1 MIIRKA
7 TSEDIPAIVQLLKS
21 SLGDISSI
29 KSVEYWNWKH
39 VVNPFGASPVLV
51 AEENGMLIG
60 VRALMRWDWKEN
72 ETIYRTLRA
81 VDTATHPQH
90 QGKGIFK
97 KLTLKLVDDATA
109 DGFDFIFNSPN
120 SQSTP
125 GYLKMGWKVWG
136 KMPLW
141 MRPVLSLKKYQPDV
155 FHKYHQNLL
164 NTNLHALPVLQ
175 SYETG
180 LSTVLSPAFFT
191 WRYQQ
196 CPVKEYGLYSDE
208 RLYFFFT
215 TKEKKGGMEFRVC
228 HYVFTEKADYNKLFS
243 AAKRLAN
250 ECGCRYIT
258 ITGLHFVPWY
268 AKLLHGFINAKRFSI
283 TLTIKKLAN
292 YHYYESLKGKKNW
305 LLQNGDIELF

>member
-21 SLGDISSI
+21 SLGDISSK

-39 VVNPFGASPVLV
+39 VINPFGASPVLV
-51 AEENGMLIG
+51 AEENGVLIG
-60 VRALMRWDWKEN
+60 VRALMRWDWKEK

-97 KLTLKLVDDATA
+97 KLTLQLVNDATA

-125 GYLKMGWKVWG
+125 GYLKMGWEVWG

-141 MRPVLSLKKYQPDV
+141 IRPVVSFKKYQPDV
-155 FHKYHQNLL
+155 FRKYHQLLL
-164 NTNLHALPVLQ
+164 NTNLHTLPVLQ
-175 SYETG
+175 SYEAG
-180 LSTVLSPAFFT
+180 LSTMQSPSFFA

-208 RLYFFFT
+208 QLCFFFT
-215 TKEKKGGMEFRVC
+215 TKEKKGGMELRVC
-228 HYVFTEKADYNKLFS
+228 HYLFKGTADYSKLFRS
-243 AAKRLAN
+243 AKRLAN

-258 ITGLHFVPWY
+258 ITGLHFIPWY
-268 AKLLHGFINAKRFSI
+268 IKLWHGFVNAKRFSI

-292 YHYYESLKGKKNW
+292 HNYYESLKGKGNW

>member
-7 TSEDIPAIVQLLKS
+7 TTEDIPAIVQLLKS
-21 SLGDISSI
+21 SLGDISSR

-39 VVNPFGASPVLV
+39 VTNPFGASPVLV
-51 AEENGMLIG
+51 AEEDGMLIG
-60 VRALMRWDWKEN
+60 VRALMRWDWKEK
-72 ETIYRTLRA
+72 ETVYRTLRA

-97 KLTLKLVDDATA
+97 KLTLQLVNDATA

-125 GYLKMGWKVWG
+125 GYLKMGWEVWG

-141 MRPVLSLKKYQPDV
+141 IRPVLFVKKYQPDV
-155 FHKYHQNLL
+155 FNKYHQHLL
-164 NTNLHALPVLQ
+164 NTDLHTLPVSQ
-175 SYETG
+175 NYESG
-180 LSTVLSPAFFT
+180 LSTVLTNSFFA

-208 RLYFFFT
+208 KLILFFT
-215 TKEKKGGMEFRVC
+215 TKEKKGGMELRIC
-228 HYVFTEKADYNKLFS
+228 HYLFCQKTDYNKLFREV
-243 AAKRLAN
+243 KRLAK

-258 ITGLHFVPWY
+258 VTGLHSVPWQI
-268 AKLLHGFINAKRFSI
+268 KLRHGFINAMRFSI

-292 YHYYESLKGKKNW
+292 HTYYESLKGKKNW